1 MKSSLNGDYIKTKRM
16 ANNKNLNPFGTLTEE
31 EQRKISSKGGK
42 ASVEARRNKKLL
54 RDCLEILLEKE
65 MQGKKG
71 EKMTGAEALSAKL
84 FAEAM
89 KGNVKAFEVLR
100 DTVGQKPADKVMV
113 ADVEASV
120 IEEVEAMV
128 NDEKR
133 SG

>member
-54 RDCLEILLEKE
+54 RDCLEILLEIE